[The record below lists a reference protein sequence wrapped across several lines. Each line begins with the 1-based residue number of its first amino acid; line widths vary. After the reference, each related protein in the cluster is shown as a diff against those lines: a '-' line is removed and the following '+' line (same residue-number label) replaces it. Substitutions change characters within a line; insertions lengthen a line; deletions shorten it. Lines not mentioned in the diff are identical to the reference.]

1 MSINIAGFSR
11 DRACLATSDPARSD
25 REIAR
30 LWSKTSANLAMPPQ
44 KNRMPRKKVESLFI
58 CEEDMPPPTEVLSR
72 EVPFQFGAQP
82 RGDRW
87 DGSADFGEGN
97 INQELPPDS
106 ERCESSDRHIT
117 TALLLAAGVG
127 TRLLQRT
134 NGCPKCLTEVG
145 GISIL
150 GRLVSCLVEE
160 GFERL
165 VVVIGHR
172 GNQIREYLESH
183 ASGLQIQCID
193 CPEFAVTNNIY
204 SLWLAREHICEP
216 FVLIESDLVFDSRL
230 LGLLR
235 TKNRIAVA
243 RFLPHMHGT
252 TVSFDDS
259 GRIDSFVVGAVDD
272 AQQPYKTVNLYS
284 LSLPLWREVGRRLE
298 QRIASGRLQDFYEVV
313 FADMA
318 AEGLLPFQA
327 VHFDDGRW
335 CEIDTPDDL
344 VAANRLFS
352 DSGTTSG
359 PRRPNGLCLLDRT

>member
-1 MSINIAGFSR
+1 M
-11 DRACLATSDPARSD
+11 
-25 REIAR
+25 
-30 LWSKTSANLAMPPQ
+30 
-44 KNRMPRKKVESLFI
+44 
-58 CEEDMPPPTEVLSR
+58 
-72 EVPFQFGAQP
+72 
-82 RGDRW
+82 
-87 DGSADFGEGN
+87 
-97 INQELPPDS
+97 
-106 ERCESSDRHIT
+106 T

-172 GNQIREYLESH
+172 GNQIRKYLESH
-183 ASGLQIQCID
+183 ASGLQIQFID

-204 SLWLAREHICEP
+204 SLWLAREHIFEP

-344 VAANRLFS
+344 VAADRLFS
-352 DSGTTSG
+352 DSETTSE
-359 PRRPNGLCLLDRT
+359 PRTSNGSCRLDRT

>member
-1 MSINIAGFSR
+1 MN
-11 DRACLATSDPARSD
+11 
-25 REIAR
+25 
-30 LWSKTSANLAMPPQ
+30 
-44 KNRMPRKKVESLFI
+44 RKKVESLFI
-58 CEEDMPPPTEVLSR
+58 CEEYMQQRTKVLSR
-72 EVPFQFGAQP
+72 KVPFQFGAQS
-82 RGDRW
+82 RRY
-87 DGSADFGEGN
+87 GSADFEEGN
-97 INQELPPDS
+97 INQEQPTDS
-106 ERCESSDRHIT
+106 ERFESSDRNVT
-117 TALLLAAGVG
+117 TALLLAAGMG
-127 TRLLQRT
+127 KRLLQR
-134 NGCPKCLTEVG
+134 NGSPKCLTEVG
-145 GISIL
+145 GVSIL

-183 ASGLQIQCID
+183 ASGLQIQFID

-204 SLWLAREHICEP
+204 SLWLARKHINQP

-235 TKNRIAVA
+235 TSNRIAVA

-272 AQQPYKTVNLYS
+272 TQQPYKTINMYS

-298 QRIASGRLQDFYEVV
+298 QRIASGRLQDYYEVV

-335 CEIDTPDDL
+335 CEIDNPDDL

-359 PRRPNGLCLLDRT
+359 PRRPNGLCLLDQT